1 MLTLTCRHA
10 PQAWGVTHLSH
21 IFATPQLCPA
31 NHGLPLSACT
41 NDSEKFH
48 PSALLCGVADPGNS
62 RARHPD
68 TNQARPITH
77 RGYKVVILV
86 SVVRAGRKS
95 LSPAEAYVQTRCVC
109 AHASEEPLAC
119 VKTRG
124 RGVFG
129 AWSRGE
135 RGSAFERRVAIVLL
149 VRYNNHNLI
158 RDPLT
163 KMLTR

>member
-10 PQAWGVTHLSH
+10 PQAWGATLSH
-21 IFATPQLCPA
+21 LFAAPQPCPA
-31 NHGLPLSACT
+31 ISRSFPFLRT

-48 PSALLCGVADPGNS
+48 PSALLCGVGDPGNS

-109 AHASEEPLAC
+109 AHASEEPLDPLAS

-124 RGVFG
+124 RGVLG
-129 AWSRGE
+129 AWSRGG
-135 RGSAFERRVAIVLL
+135 RGSIVAKRVCHRSLSKI
-149 VRYNNHNLI
+149 
-158 RDPLT
+158 
-163 KMLTR
+163 